1 MTTTDVFE
9 ATLFVAL
16 FVFAIL
22 VLFSLVGMR
31 WRKYRGQTW
40 REYGPRLLR
49 YVGIRLSIAIAIA
62 GAFCIILAAALTLNT
77 HRPPAD
83 TNPVIR
89 VSGASGEVKVLLE
102 VEECGDSAEG
112 TISVLSPGRRT
123 PAASVYTDQG
133 GLRQIAI
140 NGRGKGTFRLE
151 EPTAKRGLLSCYLEL
166 PDVNGTPGP
175 TRVSL
180 RLGEDQ
186 EIDTLASI
194 PAPDNYDGGTWQWR
208 CAAGESCPA
217 LATFGSEEEAGTK
230 QVIVLILAA
239 LFGSIIAIF
248 IAEILLDPIRKRL
261 ARIAPEDPE

>member
-16 FVFAIL
+16 FVFVIL
-22 VLFSLVGMR
+22 VLFSLAGMR
-31 WRKYRGQTW
+31 WRKYRGQSW
-40 REYGPRLLR
+40 RQYGPRLLR
-49 YVGIRLSIAIAIA
+49 YLGIRLGIAVAVA
-62 GAFCIILAAALTLNT
+62 GTFCVILAAALTLNT

-89 VSGASGEVKVLLE
+89 VSGATGEVKVLLE
-102 VEECGDSAEG
+102 VEECGDPADG
-112 TISVLSPGRRT
+112 TISVFSPGRRA
-123 PAASVYTDQG
+123 PSASVYTDQG

-151 EPTAKRGLLSCYLEL
+151 EPTAKRGLLSCYMEL
-166 PDVNGTPGP
+166 PDINGTPGP

-186 EIDTLASI
+186 EVDTLASI
-194 PAPDNYDGGTWQWR
+194 PAPDNYDGGAWQWR

-217 LATFGSEEEAGTK
+217 LATFGSAVEAGTK

-239 LFGSIIAIF
+239 LLGSIIAIF

-261 ARIAPEDPE
+261 AKIAPDEE

>member
-1 MTTTDVFE
+1 M
-9 ATLFVAL
+9 A
-16 FVFAIL
+16 
-22 VLFSLVGMR
+22 
-31 WRKYRGQTW
+31 
-40 REYGPRLLR
+40 
-49 YVGIRLSIAIAIA
+49 
-62 GAFCIILAAALTLNT
+62 
-77 HRPPAD
+77 
-83 TNPVIR
+83 
-89 VSGASGEVKVLLE
+89 
-102 VEECGDSAEG
+102 
-112 TISVLSPGRRT
+112 SVLSPGRRT
-123 PAASVYTDQG
+123 PSASVYTDQG

-140 NGRGKGTFRLE
+140 NRRGKGTFLLE

-166 PDVNGTPGP
+166 PDVNGSPGP

-217 LATFGSEEEAGTK
+217 LATFGSEVEAGTK